1 MSPSPLLC
9 FLTLSVM
16 ILHMKIGI
24 IGAGASGVYLAIR
37 VKEKNPSF
45 DVTLIERNDKILKKV
60 LVTGNG
66 RCNYANIGDLTGK
79 YNNELANKLLNEFKP
94 QDIVAVFDKY
104 GIHPTYLDE
113 LVFPTSMS
121 AQTVVLMLNKK
132 IEELGI
138 KVKLNESVI
147 DYQKKDNKFYVK
159 TNENEY
165 IFDKLVVSAGGCA
178 YPQLGTDGTLLDIL
192 KKKGYKIETLSPS
205 LSPIKTKENT
215 KKISGQRAK
224 GRVKLLDNNEE
235 VYQEDGEILFKDDGI
250 SGIVILNMSAR
261 INRLNDKKNIK
272 LVVDFAPNSKA
283 IKQDQYYEYVAPKI
297 AEYLLS
303 NNLDIHHLV
312 FTFKDFYEY
321 KIAEVSHGGLSL
333 SEVNDS
339 LESKK
344 ESGLY
349 FTGEVLDI
357 DGMCGGYNLMFAFA
371 SAEKVSKALGE

>member
-1 MSPSPLLC
+1 
-9 FLTLSVM
+9 
-16 ILHMKIGI
+16 MKIGI
-24 IGAGASGVYLAIR
+24 IGAGASGAYLAIR
-37 VKEKNPSF
+37 LKENNPSF
-45 DVTLIERNDKILKKV
+45 DVTLIERNDKILKKI

-66 RCNYANIGDLTGK
+66 RCNYANMGDLTGK
-79 YNNELANKLLNEFKP
+79 YNNELANKLLKEFKP
-94 QDIVAVFDKY
+94 QDIVNVFDSY

-113 LVFPTSMS
+113 LVFPTSLS
-121 AQTVVLMLNKK
+121 AQTVVLMLSKK

-178 YPQLGTDGTLLDIL
+178 YPQLGTDGTLLNIL
-192 KKKGYKIETLSPS
+192 KKKGYKIKTLSPS

-224 GRVKLLDNNEE
+224 GRVTLLCNNKE

-272 LVVDFAPNSKA
+272 LVVDLAPNSKA
-283 IKQDQYYEYVAPKI
+283 IKQEQYYEYVAPKI

-303 NNLDIHHLV
+303 NNLDIHNLV

-339 LESKK
+339 LQSKK

>member
-1 MSPSPLLC
+1 MSLC
-9 FLTLSVM
+9 FLTPSVM

-45 DVTLIERNDKILKKV
+45 DVTLIERNDKALKKV
-60 LVTGNG
+60 LATGNG
-66 RCNYANIGDLTGK
+66 RCNYANLGDLIGK
-79 YNNELANKLLNEFKP
+79 YNNELANKLLKEFKP
-94 QDIVAVFDKY
+94 QDLMAVFDKY

-138 KVKLNESVI
+138 KVQLNESVI
-147 DYQKKDNKFYVK
+147 DYQSKDNKFYVK
-159 TNENEY
+159 TNANEY
-165 IFDKLVVSAGGCA
+165 IFDKLVISAGGKS

-215 KKISGQRAK
+215 KRISGQRAK
-224 GRVKLLDNNEE
+224 AKVSLLKDNRVIYEE
-235 VYQEDGEILFKDDGI
+235 SGEILFKDDGL

-261 INRLNDKKNIK
+261 INRLNDQRNVK
-272 LVVDFAPNSKA
+272 LVLDLAHNSKS
-283 IKQDQYYEYVAPKI
+283 IKQNQYYEYVAPKI
-297 AEYLLS
+297 AEYLIS
-303 NNLDIHHLV
+303 NDLDIHRLS
-312 FTFKDFYEY
+312 FTFKDFYDY

-333 SEVNDS
+333 SEINDS

-344 ESGLY
+344 EKGLF

>member
-1 MSPSPLLC
+1 
-9 FLTLSVM
+9 
-16 ILHMKIGI
+16 MKIGI

-45 DVTLIERNDKILKKV
+45 DVTLIERNDKALKKV

-66 RCNYANIGDLTGK
+66 RCNYANLGDLIGK
-79 YNNELANKLLNEFKP
+79 YNNELANKLLKEFKP
-94 QDIVAVFDKY
+94 QDLVAVFDKY

-138 KVKLNESVI
+138 KVQLNESVI
-147 DYQKKDNKFYVK
+147 DYQSKDNKFYVK
-159 TNENEY
+159 TNANEY
-165 IFDKLVVSAGGCA
+165 IFDKLVVSAGGKS

-205 LSPIKTKENT
+205 LSPLKTKENT

-224 GRVKLLDNNEE
+224 AKVSLLKDNKVIYEE
-235 VYQEDGEILFKDDGI
+235 SGEILFKDDGL

-261 INRLNDKKNIK
+261 INRLNDQRNVK
-272 LVVDFAPNSKA
+272 LVLDLAPNSKS
-283 IKQDQYYEYVAPKI
+283 IKQNQYYEYVAPKI
-297 AEYLLS
+297 AEYLIS
-303 NNLDIHHLV
+303 NDLDIHRLS
-312 FTFKDFYEY
+312 FTFKDFYDY

-333 SEVNDS
+333 SEINDS

-344 ESGLY
+344 EKGLF

-371 SAEKVSKALGE
+371 SAEKVSKALGEQYVSKRIFNFQ

>member
-1 MSPSPLLC
+1 
-9 FLTLSVM
+9 
-16 ILHMKIGI
+16 MKIGI
-24 IGAGASGVYLAIR
+24 IGAGASGAYLAIR
-37 VKEKNPSF
+37 LKENNPSF
-45 DVTLIERNDKILKKV
+45 DITLIERNDKILKKV

-66 RCNYANIGDLTGK
+66 RCNYANMGDLIGK
-79 YNNELANKLLNEFKP
+79 YNNELANKLLKEFKP
-94 QDIVAVFDKY
+94 QEIVAIFDKY

-165 IFDKLVVSAGGCA
+165 IFDKLVISAGGCA

-205 LSPIKTKENT
+205 LSPIKTKENA

-224 GRVKLLDNNEE
+224 GRVTLLDNNEE

-261 INRLNDKKNIK
+261 INRLKDKKNIK
-272 LVVDFAPNSKA
+272 LVVDLAPNSKS
-283 IKQDQYYEYVAPKI
+283 IKQNQYYEYVAPKI
-297 AEYLLS
+297 AEYLLV

-344 ESGLY
+344 EEGLY

>member
-1 MSPSPLLC
+1 
-9 FLTLSVM
+9 
-16 ILHMKIGI
+16 MKIGI
-24 IGAGASGVYLAIR
+24 IGAGASGAYLAIR
-37 VKEKNPSF
+37 LKENNPSF
-45 DVTLIERNDKILKKV
+45 DITLIERNDKILKKV

-66 RCNYANIGDLTGK
+66 RCNYANMGDLVGK
-79 YNNELANKLLNEFKP
+79 YNNDLANKLLKEFKP
-94 QDIVAVFDKY
+94 QDIVAIFDKY
-104 GIHPTYLDE
+104 GIHPAYLDE

-121 AQTVVLMLNKK
+121 AQTVVLMLSKK

-165 IFDKLVVSAGGCA
+165 IFDKLVISAGGCA

-192 KKKGYKIETLSPS
+192 KKKGYKIEALSPS

-224 GRVKLLDNNEE
+224 GRVTLLDNNEE
-235 VYQEDGEILFKDDGI
+235 VYKEDGEILFKDDGI

-272 LVVDFAPNSKA
+272 LVVDLAPNSKS
-283 IKQDQYYEYVAPKI
+283 IKQNQYYEYVAPKI
-297 AEYLLS
+297 AEYLLM

-333 SEVNDS
+333 NEVNDS

-344 ESGLY
+344 ENGLY

>member
-9 FLTLSVM
+9 FLTPSVM

-24 IGAGASGVYLAIR
+24 IGAGASGAYLAIR
-37 VKEKNPSF
+37 VKESNPSF

-66 RCNYANIGDLTGK
+66 RCNYANLGDLKGK

-165 IFDKLVVSAGGCA
+165 IFDNLVISAGGCA

-261 INRLNDKKNIK
+261 INRLNEKKNIK
-272 LVVDFAPNSKA
+272 LVVDLAPNSKS
-283 IKQDQYYEYVAPKI
+283 IKQNQYYEYVAPKI
-297 AEYLLS
+297 AEYLIA

-344 ESGLY
+344 ENGLY

>member
-1 MSPSPLLC
+1 
-9 FLTLSVM
+9 
-16 ILHMKIGI
+16 MKIGI
-24 IGAGASGVYLAIR
+24 IGAGASGAFLAIR
-37 VKEKNPSF
+37 LKEKNPSF

-66 RCNYANIGDLTGK
+66 RCNYANMGDLVGK
-79 YNNELANKLLNEFKP
+79 YNNDLANKLLKEFKP
-94 QDIVAVFDKY
+94 QDIVAIFDKY

-121 AQTVVLMLNKK
+121 AQTVVLMLSKK

-165 IFDKLVVSAGGCA
+165 IFDKLVISAGGCA

-205 LSPIKTKENT
+205 LSPIKAKENT

-224 GRVKLLDNNEE
+224 GRVTLLNNNEE

-261 INRLNDKKNIK
+261 INRLKDKKNIK
-272 LVVDFAPNSKA
+272 LVVDLAPNSKS
-283 IKQDQYYEYVAPKI
+283 IKQNQYYEYVAPKI
-297 AEYLLS
+297 AEYLLA

-344 ESGLY
+344 EEGLY

>member
-113 LVFPTSMS
+113 LVFPTSLS

-165 IFDKLVVSAGGCA
+165 IFDKLVISAGGCA

-224 GRVKLLDNNEE
+224 GRVKLLDNNEK

-261 INRLNDKKNIK
+261 INRLNVKKNIK
-272 LVVDFAPNSKA
+272 LVVDLAPNSKS
-283 IKQDQYYEYVAPKI
+283 IKQNQYYEYVAPKI
-297 AEYLLS
+297 AEYLIA

-344 ESGLY
+344 ENSLY

>member
-1 MSPSPLLC
+1 
-9 FLTLSVM
+9 
-16 ILHMKIGI
+16 MKIGI
-24 IGAGASGVYLAIR
+24 IGAGASGAFLAIR
-37 VKEKNPSF
+37 LKEKNPYF
-45 DVTLIERNDKILKKV
+45 DITLIERNDKILKKV

-66 RCNYANIGDLTGK
+66 RCNYANMGDLVGK
-79 YNNELANKLLNEFKP
+79 YNNELANKLLKEFKP
-94 QDIVAVFDKY
+94 QDIVAIFDKY

-121 AQTVVLMLNKK
+121 AQTVVLMLSKK

-159 TNENEY
+159 TNENAY
-165 IFDKLVVSAGGCA
+165 IFDKLVISAGGCA
-178 YPQLGTDGTLLDIL
+178 YPQLGTDGTLLGIL
-192 KKKGYKIETLSPS
+192 KKKDYKIETLSPS

-224 GRVKLLDNNEE
+224 GRVTLLNNNEE

-261 INRLNDKKNIK
+261 INLSARINRLNDKKNIK
-272 LVVDFAPNSKA
+272 LVVDLAPNSKS
-283 IKQDQYYEYVAPKI
+283 IKQNQYYEYVAPKI
-297 AEYLLS
+297 AEYLLA

-344 ESGLY
+344 EEGLY